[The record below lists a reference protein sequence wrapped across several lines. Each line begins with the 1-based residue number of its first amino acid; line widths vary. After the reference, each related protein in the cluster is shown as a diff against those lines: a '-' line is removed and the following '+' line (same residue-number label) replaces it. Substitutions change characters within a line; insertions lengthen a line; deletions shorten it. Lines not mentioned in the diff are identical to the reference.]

1 MHATFTLTLN
11 YTFKPFNIIFLTF
24 NTVLFKLGRG
34 SNVVVF
40 NGKVTTT
47 LEWFKYHRTDGQNG
61 NDIWLIPKLTFFSK
75 TAPNLYSYAA
85 FEGSHLFARQ
95 NSPSNS

>member
-11 YTFKPFNIIFLTF
+11 YTVKPFNIIFLTF
-24 NTVLFKLGRG
+24 NTVLFKLGKG

-47 LEWFKYHRTDGQNG
+47 LEGLNIIGMMGKMATTFGLFQN
-61 NDIWLIPKLTFFSK
+61 
-75 TAPNLYSYAA
+75 
-85 FEGSHLFARQ
+85 
-95 NSPSNS
+95 

>member
-47 LEWFKYHRTDGQNG
+47 LEGLNIIGMMGKMATTFGLFQN
-61 NDIWLIPKLTFFSK
+61 
-75 TAPNLYSYAA
+75 
-85 FEGSHLFARQ
+85 
-95 NSPSNS
+95 